1 MAVSEQT
8 MTPLMQ
14 RVKLQA
20 DLLVPL
26 LRRLREELGAD
37 RANELVY
44 PVLRQEV
51 RNWTSGLAEG
61 DCGNPVEN
69 WQQASDA
76 LGALFEGDVE
86 VKVVRQD
93 DRALD
98 VDVTACR
105 YAEFF
110 RQLGE
115 PELGTILTCELDD
128 HIADQFAPDVR
139 LSRSETIMHGA
150 AICPFRFKFAT
161 KQSNPLPKA

>member
-26 LRRLREELGAD
+26 LRRLREELG
-37 RANELVY
+37 
-44 PVLRQEV
+44 
-51 RNWTSGLAEG
+51 AEG